1 MGLLGTEWRSPFYRD
16 DDVYAWHDRSV
27 AFIEGIERNCSAAVT
42 VFHSYGFELKRRHI
56 YV

>member
-1 MGLLGTEWRSPFYRD
+1 MGLLETEWRSPFCC
-16 DDVYAWHDRSV
+16 DDVYAWHDRNV
-27 AFIEGIERNCSAAVT
+27 AFIEGIERNRSAAVA